1 LNTSGERGETSRW
14 QTDGGP
20 KRPVTI
26 CTAFT
31 YLAPVPDLV
40 GTAFVLVSSYYIVYF
55 WLHLLIKGALALFVL
70 VSGYVY

>member
-40 GTAFVLVSSYYIVYF
+40 GTAFVLVF
-55 WLHLLIKGALALFVL
+55 
-70 VSGYVY
+70 GYVY